1 MRLALP
7 PRLIFSSDD
16 RLGSAFIISFLS
28 KVLLVDQLEISS
40 MVLKQPVQ
48 IFSCGLIIQIFM
60 HGEPTS
66 LLFQIFLFILALN
79 SF

>member
-28 KVLLVDQLEISS
+28 KVLLADQLEISS

-48 IFSCGLIIQIFM
+48 TF
-60 HGEPTS
+60 
-66 LLFQIFLFILALN
+66 ALG
-79 SF
+79 